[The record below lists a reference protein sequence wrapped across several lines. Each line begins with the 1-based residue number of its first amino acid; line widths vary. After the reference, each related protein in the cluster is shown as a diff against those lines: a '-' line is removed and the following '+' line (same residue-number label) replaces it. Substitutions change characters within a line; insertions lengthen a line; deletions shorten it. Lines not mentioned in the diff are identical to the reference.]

1 MKAAT
6 PNRLSASVKYGLY
19 STADAACLRRMA
31 YFQFHPETENANTK
45 NL

>member
-1 MKAAT
+1 MKAAI

-19 STADAACLRRMA
+19 STAGADCLRRMV
-31 YFQFHPETENANTK
+31 YFQFHPKTENANTK